1 MYEDDEEPEGETP
14 FAEDNFKGYGVCMKE
29 INSAPVL
36 NRNPSHHNLQAENT
50 DFVCHPEATDF
61 WYPELHE
68 DLEESEEGEIVE
80 ELEEAEI
87 VDKPLQGKY
96 QKSNYLNTRSI
107 ESGPPVF
114 SKSSPASS
122 SSFNSEAEN
131 ITPPS
136 GSSKKIET
144 KGLPVFDKPPIFSA
158 PRSTTFDQESETTS
172 LPFCKNQGLG
182 LSIFL

>member
-1 MYEDDEEPEGETP
+1 MYEDDEELERETP
-14 FAEDNFKGYGVCMKE
+14 FAENSLKRYGMKE
-29 INSAPVL
+29 CNSAPAF
-36 NRNPSHHNLQAENT
+36 NRTPSHNNQQTEKT
-50 DFVCHPEATDF
+50 ISMCHPEATDF
-61 WYPELHE
+61 WYPDLHE
-68 DLEESEEGEIVE
+68 DLEEPEEG
-80 ELEEAEI
+80 EI

-96 QKSNYLNTRSI
+96 QKSNSLNTRSI